1 MPVKSVKE
9 IESEIREIYSEVDNF
24 IYQAFPN
31 SACISVLTALL
42 SLALELIKSIKKNTR
57 DEREIFLL
65 EKILQRFKE
74 EILKL
79 YL

>member
-1 MPVKSVKE
+1 MVNKSSSDIEKETKE
-9 IESEIREIYSEVDNF
+9 IYTEVDNF
-24 IYQAFPN
+24 IYQAFSE

-42 SLALELIKSIKKNTR
+42 SLSLKMIKVIKKN
-57 DEREIFLL
+57 DNEKEIMLMERV
-65 EKILQRFKE
+65 LQKFKE

>member
-1 MPVKSVKE
+1 MTADLIQ
-9 IESEIREIYSEVDNF
+9 IEKEIREIYTEVNNF
-24 IYQAFPN
+24 IYQAFPD

-42 SLALELIKSIKKNTR
+42 SLSLALIKQIKQNAK
-57 DEREIFLL
+57 DEREKILL
-65 EKILQRFKE
+65 EKLLQKFKE

>member
-1 MPVKSVKE
+1 MNKNINQ
-9 IESEIREIYSEVDNF
+9 IEEEIREIYTEVDNF
-24 IYQAFPN
+24 IYQAFPE

-42 SLALELIKSIKKNTR
+42 SLSLELIKSIKQNAR

-65 EKILQRFKE
+65 EKILQKFKE

-79 YL
+79 YF